1 MKHCTETSSPNSV
14 RPSFPNVKSSQGHRT
29 NLETLRRNR
38 PMILEPRPV
47 DLTNV
52 EPHNIRHASHRGT
65 SADLRVIV
73 REQEASEG
81 GMDLRG
87 GTSHFWLAFRP
98 AEAPERMLITFKDT
112 HESWFADRSL
122 YFFAPCQRCAVEW
135 RGGRGPVV
143 QFLLAPAFFLEIT
156 VALGLNAGALAS
168 QPCQKVALEEP
179 LGTLCRLLMRE
190 VVAGCSHG
198 SGYFEGLGSALA
210 CTLVK
215 HLAAIHADT
224 GGDPRLE
231 RAIQFF
237 DQRFAER
244 VTMKAAARVA
254 GLSPDHFVEVFRSAL
269 GCRPHQY
276 LVQCRLRH
284 ARRLI
289 TSEGHRRSL
298 TEIALAAGFADQAHL
313 TRHFQRAFGQTPGH
327 WRQQTAKG

>member
-98 AEAPERMLITFKDT
+98 AEAPERMLVTFKDT
-112 HESWFADRSL
+112 HERYLADRSL
-122 YFFAPCQRCAVEW
+122 HFFTPRQRHAVEW
-135 RGGRGPVV
+135 RGGKGPVV
-143 QFLLAPAFFLEIT
+143 QFLLAPAFLLEVT
-156 VALGLNAGALAS
+156 VSLRLTAGALACRPW
-168 QPCQKVALEEP
+168 QKKVALDEP
-179 LGTLCRLLMRE
+179 LETLCRLLMRE
-190 VVAGCSHG
+190 VVAGCPHG
-198 SGYFEGLGSALA
+198 SGCFEGLGRALA

-215 HLAAIHADT
+215 RLAAIHANA

-231 RAIQFF
+231 RAIRFF

-244 VTMKAAARVA
+244 VTMDAAARIA
-254 GLSPDHFVEVFRSAL
+254 GLSPDHFFGVFRSAV
-269 GCRPHQY
+269 GCTPH
-276 LVQCRLRH
+276 
-284 ARRLI
+284 
-289 TSEGHRRSL
+289 
-298 TEIALAAGFADQAHL
+298 
-313 TRHFQRAFGQTPGH
+313 
-327 WRQQTAKG
+327 